1 MARESYF
8 SAGTAPL
15 ERFARGVY
23 DALPKSLEEANEMFN
38 PVEILQDAGSKS
50 RRFVES
56 GGRDYQ
62 AGIGALTDTATLG
75 VGPAA
80 YGVASLFRT
89 PLKKGADFATKAFQ
103 EAFLP
108 LGASDDRVEE
118 LGSELLTKG
127 GKPLRLFHGTIRD
140 FEEFDPEFKV
150 KTATGRDFQG
160 SSLENRGAHY
170 FTPDPESASTFA
182 KSGIDPRTG
191 EPFKSRDPDT
201 GEFMTGAVKGARV
214 IPVYL
219 KDANYFDVDNPDHFK
234 IFKQSSFYKEN
245 KERLNEKFKFL
256 NADIDTLIKSGE
268 ELILEE
274 ITPELKKL
282 GFDGHTTYLDGNKN
296 YAVYDTDLIVPG
308 IEKKVDDRAVD
319 TGTKDLSRRDFLRG
333 TAATA
338 ALAGAPILKEVG
350 DLLPT
355 GKIAKATPVKSLL
368 EGSASLYKQL
378 EELGTQI
385 KNAEVAKSTGDNF
398 DDLFKAVESNTKVKI
413 LEGEQLNAAKKMN
426 DLLSQ
431 FTEGL
436 TKKDLMALSDADLI
450 ALNKIKHYNPVSS
463 SVGAKAGDPLR
474 KQYKKTADGE
484 TVVVNAEIDEL
495 IDEVLK
501 ERDLYDPL
509 FMLFDEFAEG
519 GLATLDHEARN
530 MFRKPRGIASLT
542 V

>member
-23 DALPKSLEEANEMFN
+23 GALPKSFAEANEMFN
-38 PVEILQDAGSKS
+38 PVEILQEAGSKS

-62 AGIGALTDTATLG
+62 AGIGALTDTAMLG

-89 PLKKGADFATKAFQ
+89 PLKKVSEFATKAIQ
-103 EAFLP
+103 EAFNP
-108 LGASDDRVEE
+108 LGASDDRV
-118 LGSELLTKG
+118 
-127 GKPLRLFHGTIRD
+127 
-140 FEEFDPEFKV
+140 
-150 KTATGRDFQG
+150 
-160 SSLENRGAHY
+160 
-170 FTPDPESASTFA
+170 
-182 KSGIDPRTG
+182 
-191 EPFKSRDPDT
+191 
-201 GEFMTGAVKGARV
+201 
-214 IPVYL
+214 
-219 KDANYFDVDNPDHFK
+219 
-234 IFKQSSFYKEN
+234 
-245 KERLNEKFKFL
+245 
-256 NADIDTLIKSGE
+256 
-268 ELILEE
+268 
-274 ITPELKKL
+274 
-282 GFDGHTTYLDGNKN
+282 
-296 YAVYDTDLIVPG
+296 
-308 IEKKVDDRAVD
+308 VD
-319 TGTKDLSRRDFLRG
+319 TGVKDLSRRDFLRG

-338 ALAGAPILKEVG
+338 ALAGTPILKEVG

-385 KNAEVAKSTGDNF
+385 KKEMDSPPSKSGDI
-398 DDLFKAVESNTKVKI
+398 DELFGKSSLVPGPKVKM
-413 LEGEQLNAAKKMN
+413 LEGEQLDAAKKMN
-426 DLLSQ
+426 ALLSE

-450 ALNKIKHYNPVSS
+450 ALNKIKHYNPVFS

-501 ERDLYDPL
+501 ERDLYDPF

-530 MFRKPRGIASLT
+530 MFRKPKGIESLT

>member
-1 MARESYF
+1 M
-8 SAGTAPL
+8 
-15 ERFARGVY
+15 
-23 DALPKSLEEANEMFN
+23 
-38 PVEILQDAGSKS
+38 
-50 RRFVES
+50 
-56 GGRDYQ
+56 
-62 AGIGALTDTATLG
+62 
-75 VGPAA
+75 
-80 YGVASLFRT
+80 
-89 PLKKGADFATKAFQ
+89 
-103 EAFLP
+103 
-108 LGASDDRVEE
+108 
-118 LGSELLTKG
+118 
-127 GKPLRLFHGTIRD
+127 RLFHGTIRD

-398 DDLFKAVESNTKVKI
+398 DDLFKAVESNPKVKI

-474 KQYKKTADGE
+474 KQYKKTADGK

>member
-62 AGIGALTDTATLG
+62 AGIGSLIDTLTLG
-75 VGPAA
+75 IGPAA

-89 PLKKGADFATKAFQ
+89 PLKKGSEFATKAIQ

-108 LGASDDRVEE
+108 LGASDDR
-118 LGSELLTKG
+118 
-127 GKPLRLFHGTIRD
+127 
-140 FEEFDPEFKV
+140 
-150 KTATGRDFQG
+150 
-160 SSLENRGAHY
+160 
-170 FTPDPESASTFA
+170 
-182 KSGIDPRTG
+182 
-191 EPFKSRDPDT
+191 
-201 GEFMTGAVKGARV
+201 
-214 IPVYL
+214 
-219 KDANYFDVDNPDHFK
+219 
-234 IFKQSSFYKEN
+234 
-245 KERLNEKFKFL
+245 
-256 NADIDTLIKSGE
+256 
-268 ELILEE
+268 
-274 ITPELKKL
+274 
-282 GFDGHTTYLDGNKN
+282 
-296 YAVYDTDLIVPG
+296 
-308 IEKKVDDRAVD
+308 AVD
-319 TGTKDLSRRDFLRG
+319 TGVKDMSRRDFLKKG
-333 TAATA
+333 AATA
-338 ALAGAPILKEVG
+338 ATVATLPSLAKEVG

-398 DDLFKAVESNTKVKI
+398 DDLFKAVESNPKVKI